1 MKNITT
7 NTIRLLICVLFYSHA
22 YAQDVRHLSLQEA
35 INTGV
40 ANSKQLKAGNAGI
53 EAASWHIREL
63 NNMKLPEINASGA
76 YMRMLQPSF
85 DLKIPLPGGNPQDTS
100 STMGQGAKAL
110 KVNQMMYASVNAS
123 LPLFSGFRIRNGIEA
138 AQLMKRATELDV
150 DKDKG
155 KVILNIITSYFNLYK
170 AQSAIKLL
178 NENLKQAQSRVKDFT
193 NLEKNG
199 LLARNDLMKAEL
211 QQSNV
216 ELTIAEA
223 ENNLKVSQYSINLLL
238 GLPENTVLELENA
251 GPPSLT
257 QLQPLEEWQKTA
269 IASRADLLALQTR
282 QQAASKNTESIKGE
296 YYPSVALTGGY
307 IAGYIP
313 NILTLANAANI
324 GIGLSYNIS
333 SLYKTGTKVKQ
344 AKAQE
349 QQLYWNN
356 LEAQDGIRVQ
366 VVKAYED
373 YNQAMQKITLYE
385 KAVDQANENY
395 RITKNKFDNSLETT
409 TNLLDA
415 DVLQLQARLNYEF
428 AKADAVIA
436 YNKLAETAGTIEK
449 QSLK

>member
-1 MKNITT
+1 M
-7 NTIRLLICVLFYSHA
+7 
-22 YAQDVRHLSLQEA
+22 
-35 INTGV
+35 
-40 ANSKQLKAGNAGI
+40 
-53 EAASWHIREL
+53 
-63 NNMKLPEINASGA
+63 
-76 YMRMLQPSF
+76 
-85 DLKIPLPGGNPQDTS
+85 
-100 STMGQGAKAL
+100 
-110 KVNQMMYASVNAS
+110 
-123 LPLFSGFRIRNGIEA
+123 
-138 AQLMKRATELDV
+138 
-150 DKDKG
+150 
-155 KVILNIITSYFNLYK
+155 
-170 AQSAIKLL
+170 
-178 NENLKQAQSRVKDFT
+178 
-193 NLEKNG
+193 
-199 LLARNDLMKAEL
+199 
-211 QQSNV
+211 
-216 ELTIAEA
+216 
-223 ENNLKVSQYSINLLL
+223 
-238 GLPENTVLELENA
+238 ELENA

-356 LEAQDGIRVQ
+356 LQAQDGIRVQ